1 MDDMNETSAG
11 PGIPPG
17 PTTQAGQYPPRP
29 PHQDLDRLR
38 RSGTDRYIAGVA
50 GGLGRH
56 FGIDPTV
63 IRVLLA
69 VLTFFG
75 GAGVLIYGVCWLFV
89 PEDGN
94 AHAPIHVGNE
104 PRKLLLLAAAAV
116 AFLLAMGDAFSGF
129 NAGFP
134 IASLAVIAAIVLI
147 VRDRKEDRRAA
158 TDPGA

>member
-1 MDDMNETSAG
+1 MEDMNDTSTDPGTQPG
-11 PGIPPG
+11 PPPG
-17 PTTQAGQYPPRP
+17 QPAGQQLPPP

-38 RSGTDRYIAGVA
+38 RSVNARYIAGVA

-56 FGIDPTV
+56 FGIDPTI

-89 PEDGN
+89 PEDTSDR
-94 AHAPIHVGNE
+94 APVHVSGE
-104 PRKLLLLAAAAV
+104 PRKLILLAAAAV

-129 NAGFP
+129 NAGWP
-134 IASLAVIAAIVLI
+134 IASLAVIVAIVLI
-147 VRDRKEDRRAA
+147 
-158 TDPGA
+158 